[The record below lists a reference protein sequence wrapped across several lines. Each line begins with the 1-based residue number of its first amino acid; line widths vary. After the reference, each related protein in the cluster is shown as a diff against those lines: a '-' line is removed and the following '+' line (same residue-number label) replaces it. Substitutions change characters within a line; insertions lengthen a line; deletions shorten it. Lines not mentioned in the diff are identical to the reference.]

1 MIRTAA
7 KLLLKGLRL
16 LVIGLLLVLSRFY
29 QWVVSPLM
37 HMVAPG
43 CGCRF
48 YPTCSQ
54 YAREAVVAHGPI
66 KGCWLSAKRIA
77 RCHPWGGSGID
88 LVPPLADSNCTCASS
103 KAPKGVEA
111 PANFH
116 S

>member
-1 MIRTAA
+1 MIS
-7 KLLLKGLRL
+7 KLVAGVLSALRFVL
-16 LVIGLLLVLSRFY
+16 MALLLVLLRFY

-37 HMVAPG
+37 HMIAPG

-48 YPTCSQ
+48 YPTCSH
-54 YAREAVVAHGPI
+54 YAREAVTVHGPL
-66 KGCWLSAKRIA
+66 KGCWLAVRRIA
-77 RCHPWGGSGID
+77 RCHPLGGSGID
-88 LVPPLADSNCTCASS
+88 LVPPASHADCSCTIA